1 MADGGGIR
9 GLSSLYILRE
19 IMRRLNAKLN
29 GSGQQSVEVSPWQV
43 FDMICGTSTG
53 GLIAIML
60 GRLHMSVEDTI
71 KAYVSLSRSI
81 FSETKWPWKEGKFK
95 ASLLERA
102 VKMTV
107 GANTPPGTQ
116 ALEVDKITERDRD
129 ELVKRGQTVMMANSD
144 QSADTCPTYVLT
156 TPFVV
161 ALLTIPHSFV
171 CAVRADAA
179 SDAWHFRT
187 YDVVEN
193 ASPKC
198 TIWRAARATSAAPS
212 FFKPAIIDQ
221 EGLLARYLDG
231 GVGFNNPTVQLLNE
245 AAQQFPGRPVCCI
258 LSLGTGHRDVI
269 RLRPAGGIPK
279 LQLLGIVGVLK
290 GIATDCEE
298 THNLLARRFQDSDVY
313 HRFNVEQ
320 GLQGVGLEEWK
331 RLSRVQAHT
340 AAYTRRVQ
348 VNSDIN
354 TVVEKIIARRGG
366 MTIETANGQ

>member
-19 IMRRLNAKLN
+19 IMRRLNAKLR
-29 GSGQQSVEVSPWQV
+29 GSDQQSVEIHPWQV

-60 GRLHMSVEDTI
+60 GRLHMSVDDTI
-71 KAYVSLSRSI
+71 ETYVLLSRSI

-116 ALEVDKITERDRD
+116 APEMDKITEKDRE
-129 ELVKRGQTVMMANSD
+129 ELVERGETVMMINPDPSV
-144 QSADTCPTYVLT
+144 DTCPAYVLT
-156 TPFVV
+156 PHFFVV
-161 ALLTIPHSFV
+161 LLTVLHSFV

-187 YDVVEN
+187 YHVVEN
-193 ASPKC
+193 ASPEC
-198 TIWRAARATSAAPS
+198 TIWQAARATSAAPS
-212 FFKPAIIDQ
+212 FFKPAIIEQDK
-221 EGLLARYLDG
+221 LSARYLDG
-231 GVGFNNPTVQLLNE
+231 GAGFNNPTVQLLNE
-245 AAQQFPGRPVCCI
+245 AAQRFPGRPVCCI

-279 LQLLGIVGVLK
+279 LQLLKIVGVLK
-290 GIATDCEE
+290 DIATDCEE

-320 GLQGVGLEEWK
+320 GLQEVGLEEWK

-348 VNSDIN
+348 VNSDID
-354 TVVEKIIARRGG
+354 TVVAKIIARRSG
-366 MTIETANGQ
+366 MTIEAANGQ